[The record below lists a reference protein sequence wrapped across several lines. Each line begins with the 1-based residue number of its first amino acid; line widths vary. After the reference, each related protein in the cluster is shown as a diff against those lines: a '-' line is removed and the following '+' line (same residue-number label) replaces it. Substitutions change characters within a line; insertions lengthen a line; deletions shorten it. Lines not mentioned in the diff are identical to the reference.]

1 MKATLCIYISGPIEP
16 GGAVRDGTPQISG
29 AEREPKRAQEKYKE
43 SVCNQQEVRG
53 GGIGALCGREAE
65 KFLEL
70 ELGCFQ
76 GVYILELGWE
86 ARETFLFKCTPC
98 PSFPSPPMEAWVEF
112 LMTSEAVQTEPS
124 PMF

>member
-1 MKATLCIYISGPIEP
+1 M
-16 GGAVRDGTPQISG
+16 SG
-29 AEREPKRAQEKYKE
+29 AEREPKRAQEKHKE
-43 SVCNQQEVRG
+43 SVFNQQEVRDRG
-53 GGIGALCGREAE
+53 GDRCPMWGEAE

-76 GVYILELGWE
+76 GVYILVLGWE
-86 ARETFLFKCTPC
+86 ARETFLFKYPPC